1 MQRTHSK
8 YLKAGIMAL
17 FAALSL
23 VILAYFSFKR
33 ITSPIKIGILHSLTG
48 SQAFSEKPMVD
59 AELMAIDEI
68 NQKGGLLH
76 HTLVAVIAD
85 GKSDEKIFA
94 QEAER
99 LIQEEKVSAIIGCW
113 TSASRKAVKA
123 VVEKY
128 DNLLVY
134 PVSYEGLEDSPN
146 IFYVGA
152 NQNQQIVPS
161 VVWSYY
167 NLGKRFFLVGSD
179 YIFSHTANA
188 IVKATLSSMQG
199 ELLGEEY
206 ILLGS
211 TDVKQMIAKIK
222 EAKPDII
229 LNTIQGESNLA
240 FFKEL
245 RAQGLTPE
253 KTPVMSVSSVSE
265 TEFAQ
270 IGASAM
276 AGDYVTATYFQSIE
290 RDPNILFIS
299 NFKKRYGS
307 DRVISESIES
317 AYVGVH
323 LWAQA
328 VEVAQTEK
336 AVEVKKYLTNRILDA
351 PSGIVYSD
359 NKMNDM
365 WKMVFVGKLRSD
377 GQFSI
382 IWNSEKQVQP
392 LNYPI
397 FTEKKKWDEFISNL
411 YQQWGGSWSNTRIQ

>member
-1 MQRTHSK
+1 MKHFK
-8 YLKAGIMAL
+8 VLLMFF
-17 FAALSL
+17 FAASL
-23 VILAYFSFKR
+23 LGFLIYFSFRQIKA
-33 ITSPIKIGILHSLTG
+33 PIKIGILHSLTG
-48 SQAFSEKPMVD
+48 SQALSEKPMVD

-68 NQKGGLLH
+68 NSANGLLH
-76 HTLVAVIAD
+76 TSLVAVMAD
-85 GKSDEKIFA
+85 GQSDEKIFA

-99 LIQEEKVSAIIGCW
+99 LITKEKVSAIIGCW

-128 DNLLVY
+128 DNLLIY
-134 PVSYEGLEDSPN
+134 PVSYEGLEDSPH

-167 NLGKRFFLVGSD
+167 NLGKKFFLVGSD

-188 IVKATLSSMQG
+188 IMKATLAAMQG
-199 ELLGEEY
+199 QVIGEEY
-206 ILLGS
+206 IILGS
-211 TDVKQMIAKIK
+211 TQVQPMIEKIK
-222 EAKPDII
+222 QAKPDVI

-253 KTPVMSVSSVSE
+253 KFPVMSVSSVSE

-270 IGASAM
+270 IGAGSM
-276 AGDYVTATYFQSIE
+276 AGEYVTASYFQSIE
-290 RDPNILFIS
+290 RDPNVLFIS

-307 DRVISESIES
+307 DRVISESMES

-328 VEVAQTEK
+328 VQVADTQK
-336 AVEVKKYLTNRILDA
+336 PQQVKKHLTNRIYNA

-359 NKMNDM
+359 NRTNDM

-377 GQFSI
+377 GQFTI
-382 IWNSEKQVQP
+382 IWDSEKQVQP

-397 FTEKKKWDEFISNL
+397 FIEKQKWDEFILNL
-411 YQQWGGSWSNTRIQ
+411 YQQWGGSWSNSQA